1 MLGVRYTL
9 LIFLAALPMLS
20 SAATFRIAVLAYR
33 GLEHTETQWAPTA
46 EYLNNNVPGHQFLIE
61 AMSLQ
66 ELADAVQAGRVD
78 FVITNTGQ
86 YVELEARTGISRLAT
101 LKNRVRNTTTTEF
114 GAVIFTRADRSD
126 IETLHD
132 VPGKSMMAL
141 RPDGFGGYQ
150 LALRELLEANINPE
164 RDMGLLRFSGFP
176 AETIAYAVASG
187 EVDIGTFRSGLL
199 EALEQEGKLQTS
211 QFKVLN
217 RKSSPR
223 YPGLLSTRLYP
234 EWPFARLR
242 HTPLEIAESVAIALI
257 NMPADS
263 SAARAS
269 GTAGWT
275 VPLDY
280 YSVHELFIELG
291 IGPYAQE
298 AEPEMLGLFPRN
310 AFWLGGVSVVIAILT
325 VTTIILV
332 RTNFRRRKVERELTV
347 HHEELAKVVQA
358 TTLDLVRVRDL
369 ALSASEAKS
378 RFLANMGHELRTP
391 LNAVI
396 GFSEIIAESVNE
408 AQLTECRGDVDKILS
423 ASHHLLKLIDD
434 IFDVST
440 IETGKV
446 QLHLATFSVRSMMQD
461 VISIMRPLADA
472 NNNELIAR
480 VEETVSSMEG
490 DLLRTK
496 QVLFNVINNA
506 CTFTKGGSIEVRV
519 ERAGR
524 LERSGYRFIVRDNG
538 CGMTEAEKSRAFE
551 RFHSGGIDS
560 YVSTRSGLGLATSR
574 VYCEAMNG
582 TIDIV
587 SNEKVGTTVSIWLPE
602 LAVSQPA
609 GNVIAA

>member
-1 MLGVRYTL
+1 MHGIRYIL
-9 LIFLAALPMLS
+9 SIFFVVAPSLS
-20 SAATFRIAVLAYR
+20 SAATFSIAVLAYR
-33 GLEHTETQWAPTA
+33 GLEHTAAQWAPTA
-46 EYLNNNVPGHQFLIE
+46 EYLSKRVPGHQFSIE
-61 AMSLQ
+61 AMSLS
-66 ELADAVQAGRVD
+66 ELADAVQAASVD

-86 YVELEARTGISRLAT
+86 YVELEARNGISRLAT

-132 VPGKSMMAL
+132 IQGKSMMAL
-141 RPDGFGGYQ
+141 RPNGFGGYQ
-150 LALRELLEANINPE
+150 LALRELREANIDPE

-199 EALEQEGKLQTS
+199 EALEEEGKLQMS

-217 RKSSPR
+217 RKSAPQ

-234 EWPFARLR
+234 EWPFARLQ
-242 HTPLEIAESVAIALI
+242 HTSLEIAENVAIALI
-257 NMPADS
+257 TMPADS
-263 SAARAS
+263 IAARAS

-280 YSVHELFIELG
+280 YSVHELFMELEL
-291 IGPYAQE
+291 GPYARG
-298 AEPEMLGLFPRN
+298 AEPKILGLLPSN
-310 AFWLGGVSVVIAILT
+310 ALWFSSVSVVVAMLT
-325 VTTIILV
+325 VTTVILI
-332 RTNFRRRKVERELTV
+332 RINYKRRKVERELIT
-347 HHEELAKVVQA
+347 HHDELAKIVQT
-358 TTLDLVRVRDL
+358 TTLDLVRVRDVAL
-369 ALSASEAKS
+369 AASEAKS

-408 AQLTECRGDVDKILS
+408 AQLMECRGDVERILS

-434 IFDVST
+434 IFDVSA

-446 QLHLATFSVRSMMQD
+446 PLHLATFSVRGMMQD
-461 VISIMRPLADA
+461 VISVMRPLADA
-472 NNNELIAR
+472 NNNDLIAR
-480 VEETVSSMEG
+480 VEESVTSMEG

-506 CTFTKGGSIEVRV
+506 CAFTKGGSIEIRV

-524 LERSGYRFIVRDNG
+524 LERSGYRIVVRDNG
-538 CGMTEAEKSRAFE
+538 CGMSESQKLRAFE
-551 RFHSGGIDS
+551 RFHSGGMDS
-560 YVSTRSGLGLATSR
+560 NAGTHSGLGLATSR
-574 VYCEAMNG
+574 AYCEAMEG

-587 SNEKVGTTVSIWLPE
+587 SNEGTGTTVSIWLPE
-602 LAVSQPA
+602 SAASPPTV
-609 GNVIAA
+609 NVIAA